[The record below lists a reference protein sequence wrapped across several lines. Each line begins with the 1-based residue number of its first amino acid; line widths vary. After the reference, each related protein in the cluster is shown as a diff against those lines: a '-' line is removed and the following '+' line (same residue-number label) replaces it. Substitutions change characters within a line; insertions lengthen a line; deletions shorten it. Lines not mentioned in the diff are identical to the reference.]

1 MQMYIVPPEELHK
14 DIMCELLR
22 VTEIQK
28 KWKHRKNKTEHVQ
41 TSKPRAEII
50 IQ

>member
-28 KWKHRKNKTEHVQ
+28 TME
-41 TSKPRAEII
+41 T
-50 IQ
+50 